1 MLSVVLSVLFNLMIH
16 VGYVPDSFS
25 RSYTVPILK
34 DSSGYGKTVSA
45 NDFRGISISPV
56 ISKVFE
62 HCILHRYANFFV
74 SSNNQFG
81 FKKGS
86 SCAHAIYA
94 VRSTIDYY
102 VSRNSNVNLCALDL
116 SKAFDKMSHY
126 GLFVKLMERHI
137 PVNLLKILEM
147 WFQTGITCVKWGNIF
162 SNFYQLNCGIRQGG
176 VLSPYL
182 FAVYIDSVIDRVR
195 KSRVGCEINL
205 ANIGILMYADDILL
219 LAPTVTALQ
228 TMLNICE
235 VELAWLDMTINPAK
249 SVCLRIGPNWNS
261 VPACISTLNGAVI
274 SWQQSFR
281 YLGVHIVAGRVFSC
295 SIDSAKCAFYRAFNA
310 VYGKVGNVASEEV
323 ILHIVKSKCMPL
335 LLYGTEAMRLKKAQ
349 VKSAEFAVTN
359 CFMKIFKTKSKEV
372 VTECMSYLN
381 FEDFSVCVSRRK
393 RKFLTNFIANF
404 DSHLVC
410 CVFIDMARAEL
421 KSISIG

>member
-1 MLSVVLSVLFNLMIH
+1 MSWHTTTEHLQNCHPMLSVVLSVLFNLMIH

-62 HCILHRYANFFV
+62 HFILHRYANFFV

-147 WFQTGITCVKWGNIF
+147 WFQTGITCVKWGNMF

-205 ANIGILMYADDILL
+205 ANIGILMYADDIS
-219 LAPTVTALQ
+219 A
-228 TMLNICE
+228 NCY
-235 VELAWLDMTINPAK
+235 
-249 SVCLRIGPNWNS
+249 
-261 VPACISTLNGAVI
+261 
-274 SWQQSFR
+274 SFTN
-281 YLGVHIVAGRVFSC
+281 Y
-295 SIDSAKCAFYRAFNA
+295 
-310 VYGKVGNVASEEV
+310 
-323 ILHIVKSKCMPL
+323 
-335 LLYGTEAMRLKKAQ
+335 
-349 VKSAEFAVTN
+349 AEY
-359 CFMKIFKTKSKEV
+359 M
-372 VTECMSYLN
+372 
-381 FEDFSVCVSRRK
+381 
-393 RKFLTNFIANF
+393 
-404 DSHLVC
+404 
-410 CVFIDMARAEL
+410 
-421 KSISIG
+421 